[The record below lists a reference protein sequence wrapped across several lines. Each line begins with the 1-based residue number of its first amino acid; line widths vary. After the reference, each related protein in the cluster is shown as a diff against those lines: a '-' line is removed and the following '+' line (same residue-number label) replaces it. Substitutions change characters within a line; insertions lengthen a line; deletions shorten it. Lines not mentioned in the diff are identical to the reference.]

1 MCVITRRSIYQL
13 TSVSLTDWDW
23 YTFGIHRIYG
33 CFDTAFL
40 LNHSRASNDEMAWE
54 SGPMVWGSPGVT
66 VTDSTLCTPFHTP
79 NQPRILFFSSERRKK
94 KEKTIQD
101 YIYILLIICSIW
113 KEVWI
118 SQHSFIKPRYQF
130 PFVWNFHWPTEI
142 YVSVI
147 IIIIFKGFPPAA
159 LFLFRFDLVPL
170 DGLKIGHLHLFHT
183 QSSDKEKKNNPV
195 VHFCMFSVCEH
206 KWHWGRWG
214 GFSSTMKKGAV
225 KLCSLM

>member
-1 MCVITRRSIYQL
+1 MRWPGNQVQWSEAPPGLQSLILPSALHFIPP
-13 TSVSLTDWDW
+13 TSL
-23 YTFGIHRIYG
+23 
-33 CFDTAFL
+33 
-40 LNHSRASNDEMAWE
+40 AS
-54 SGPMVWGSPGVT
+54 S
-66 VTDSTLCTPFHTP
+66 
-79 NQPRILFFSSERRKK
+79 FSAQREERRKRK
-94 KEKTIQD
+94 QSKII

-159 LFLFRFDLVPL
+159 LFLFRFDLVSL